1 MKPVF
6 NYDISVLNRINQI
19 TNEHQRGTVKMIF
32 PASDT
37 DEHVRDAL
45 IGISNTGICKF
56 DDSNRHENSGTD
68 QDLYYEV
75 LVTDSEDYMAVVWE
89 LITSWDLMPIAI
101 AYIPSKEE
109 VNL

>member
-6 NYDISVLNRINQI
+6 NYDISVLDCVNQI
-19 TNEHQRGTVKMIF
+19 TNEPHHGMVKMIF
-32 PASDT
+32 PASCD
-37 DEHVRDAL
+37 DRLIRDAL
-45 IGISNTGICKF
+45 NDISNAGICKF
-56 DDSNRHENSGTD
+56 NNDDRHENSGTD

-75 LVTDSEDYMAVVWE
+75 LVTDSEGYMTVVWE
-89 LITSWDLMPIAI
+89 LITCWELMPIAI

>member
-6 NYDISVLNRINQI
+6 NYDISVLDCLNQI
-19 TNEHQRGTVKMIF
+19 TNEPHHGMIKMIF
-32 PASDT
+32 PASCD
-37 DEHVRDAL
+37 DRHIRDAL
-45 IGISNTGICKF
+45 NDISNAGICKF
-56 DDSNRHENSGTD
+56 NNDDRHENSGTD

>member
-6 NYDISVLNRINQI
+6 NYDISVLDRINQI
-19 TNEHQRGTVKMIF
+19 TNEPRHGMVKMIF

-45 IGISNTGICKF
+45 IDISNAGICKF
-56 DDSNRHENSGTD
+56 DDSKHHENSGTD

-75 LVTDSEDYMAVVWE
+75 LVTGYEGYMTVVWE
-89 LITSWDLMPIAI
+89 LITCWDLMPIAVT
-101 AYIPSKEE
+101 YIPSKEE
-109 VNL
+109 VEL

>member
-6 NYDISVLNRINQI
+6 NYDVSVLDRINQI
-19 TNEHQRGTVKMIF
+19 TNEPHHGMVKMIF
-32 PASDT
+32 PASCD
-37 DEHVRDAL
+37 DRLIRDAL
-45 IGISNTGICKF
+45 IDISNAGICNF
-56 DDSNRHENSGTD
+56 NDSNRHENSGAD

-75 LVTDSEDYMAVVWE
+75 LVTGYEDYMIFVRE

-101 AYIPSKEE
+101 TYIPSKEE